1 MNAEPTDWVDSE
13 GRAVGDCS
21 VFAEEYD
28 FGNNLSSGFLPPTV
42 KIVLCNNAAFML
54 Q

>member
-1 MNAEPTDWVDSE
+1 MNAEPTDWMDSE
-13 GRAVGDCS
+13 CRAVGDCS

-28 FGNNLSSGFLPPTV
+28 LGNSLSSGFLPPTV
-42 KIVLCNNAAFML
+42 KIILCNNAVFML